1 MTAQSVIHYTYTVT
15 LTVARL
21 RLLAKQLLRLP
32 GVPSRLVLEVEGR
45 GAAHEDVS
53 GCDDK
58 QLDQLGVD
66 VVARLV
72 CS

>member
-1 MTAQSVIHYTYTVT
+1 MLFLPVT

-32 GVPSRLVLEVEGR
+32 GVPLRLVLEVEGR
-45 GAAHEDVS
+45 GAVHEDVS

-58 QLDQLGVD
+58 QLDQLGVE
-66 VVARLV
+66 VVAKLT
-72 CS
+72 CSHY

>member
-1 MTAQSVIHYTYTVT
+1 MYTPTLKVT

-45 GAAHEDVS
+45 AAAHEDVS
-53 GCDDK
+53 VCDDK

-66 VVARLV
+66 AMARLM
-72 CS
+72 CGSS